1 MMRGMKD
8 LVDAFWRA
16 TAYCLHPQV
25 MLLSLLPL
33 LVAGA
38 LTFAAGWFFY
48 EAAIDGVR
56 ATMEGWLLTSAF
68 LQWLDSMG
76 AQGFRA
82 VLAPMIV
89 VALAVPVIVLLSL
102 VLVSLTM
109 TPALVNL
116 VARRRFPMLERRHGA
131 GLASSVAFSLGHTLV
146 ALLLLAGS
154 VPLWLIPPL
163 VLVIP
168 PLIWG
173 WLTYRVMA
181 FDALSDHASAD
192 ERRLLLRQHR
202 WPLMTI
208 GVVCGYLGAAPSLL
222 WAVSAMTLVLAP
234 LLIVASV
241 WLYTL
246 VFAFSSLWFTHYGL
260 AALQR
265 LRLPGG
271 GSGPAAPMPAP
282 PLPDLRRPA
291 PPASL
296 PPSSLPPEPLS

>member
-1 MMRGMKD
+1 MRD
-8 LVDAFWRA
+8 LIDAFWRA
-16 TAYCLHPQV
+16 TAYCLHPRVV
-25 MLLSLLPL
+25 MLSLLPL
-33 LVAGA
+33 LLVGA

-102 VLVSLTM
+102 VLVSLMM
-109 TPALVNL
+109 TPALVSL
-116 VARRRFPMLERRHGA
+116 VARRRFPMLERKHGA
-131 GLASSVAFSLGHTLV
+131 GLASSVAFSLGHTLL

-222 WAVSAMTLVLAP
+222 WAVSAITLVLAP
-234 LLIVASV
+234 ILIVASV

-265 LRLPGG
+265 LRMAGTA
-271 GSGPAAPMPAP
+271 GPATGPVVVVDAAP
-282 PLPDLRRPA
+282 PVPDLRSPA
-291 PPASL
+291 PPAL
-296 PPSSLPPEPLS
+296 PPSSSSPERLS